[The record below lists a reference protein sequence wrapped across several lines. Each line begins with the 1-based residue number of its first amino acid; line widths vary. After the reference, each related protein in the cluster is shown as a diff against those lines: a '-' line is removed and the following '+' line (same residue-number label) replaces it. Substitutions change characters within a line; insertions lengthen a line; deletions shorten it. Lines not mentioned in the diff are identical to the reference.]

1 MRKPPTSPILVCPEK
16 RKRVDQG
23 QGAARVRSASTGRD
37 KKSGTFF
44 IHQFKFFYLTLIFHQ
59 ELHARYWA
67 FLFGNLQRAVDE
79 IYQTCESDESVSQ
92 CKEVMMVLDTYCRDF
107 RNLIDWFKIKWDY
120 ETKPPPQ
127 RPVSL
132 AWEIRKSSP
141 GKFHGMRTTEPSLV
155 EAVRRK
161 NPFQDSANSSKT
173 SSTVNSGDESSISD
187 QVVESTERIETPKFE
202 MKEETPRDEMKVDVI
217 YEERRECEMV
227 DEVCQTDREEDV
239 DENGPKYR
247 SVSLQTCP
255 ELALAEEKP
264 KDEKSK
270 QSKTAIGL
278 TAKTQNKQP
287 VTTPAVK
294 PAWGAPRATAP
305 GRSAPTRPA
314 YATVSRQPW
323 GARPLP
329 TTPNKQTASANRL
342 TRSRTVGEVRSGRFC
357 ENSSASQRPQRPV
370 SITQVCVLK
379 IGFFVIIERILLI
392 LNVFLQ
398 SQMGSP
404 SGRPRPITSLCQK
417 PLGKRLPLNDKSSQV
432 HTDLCCV
439 LFSKLAF

>member
-1 MRKPPTSPILVCPEK
+1 
-16 RKRVDQG
+16 
-23 QGAARVRSASTGRD
+23 
-37 KKSGTFF
+37 
-44 IHQFKFFYLTLIFHQ
+44 
-59 ELHARYWA
+59 
-67 FLFGNLQRAVDE
+67 
-79 IYQTCESDESVSQ
+79 
-92 CKEVMMVLDTYCRDF
+92 MVLDTYCRDF

-141 GKFHGMRTTEPSLV
+141 GKFHGMRTAEPSLV

-161 NPFQDSANSSKT
+161 NPFHDSANSSKT

-187 QVVESTERIETPKFE
+187 QVAEPMAENVSAPKFE
-202 MKEETPRDEMKVDVI
+202 MKEEIAKEEMKVDVI

-255 ELALAEEKP
+255 ELEEKP
-264 KDEKSK
+264 KAPDDKSK
-270 QSKTAIGL
+270 Q
-278 TAKTQNKQP
+278 AKTGITFPAKTVNKQP
-287 VTTPAVK
+287 IAAPAPK

-305 GRSAPTRPA
+305 GKSAPARPA
-314 YATVSRQPW
+314 YAAVSRQPW

-329 TTPNKQTASANRL
+329 ATPNRQAASNGL

-357 ENSSASQRPQRPV
+357 ENSTASQRPQRPL
-370 SITQVCVLK
+370 STTQV
-379 IGFFVIIERILLI
+379 FFI
-392 LNVFLQ
+392 
-398 SQMGSP
+398 
-404 SGRPRPITSLCQK
+404 
-417 PLGKRLPLNDKSSQV
+417 QV
-432 HTDLCCV
+432 Y
-439 LFSKLAF
+439 S